1 MPLRF
6 FILTLNF
13 TLSPTREKMK
23 RILLIVGLL
32 IASFTASYSQSETG
46 KSGDNVTIV
55 LFDNSEVKGEI
66 VSDDDKE
73 IVIRSETLGLL
84 TFQKAE
90 VKKIVYL
97 YKKDGIF
104 PNPMPARY
112 VLGYSAFNIPKG
124 GLYLYSF
131 FGVGSQGLMYGITD
145 NLSAEAGTS
154 LRHLISGQ
162 LLYYGNLKYGFPI
175 AKNLRGA
182 ASLTHLATFSQETTT
197 TLYANITTLNALL
210 TYGNKERN
218 LTFGLGYNEATIDF
232 SVAWI
237 QGRGDFR
244 GITYSLRGMTRLS
257 KRFALITEN
266 WLLGEE
272 LLSSGGVRIMWRKTA
287 LNFLIGI
294 DTKSEE
300 FGLALIDFSIKL

>member
-1 MPLRF
+1 
-6 FILTLNF
+6 
-13 TLSPTREKMK
+13 MK

-46 KSGDNVTIV
+46 KLGDNVTIV

-66 VSDDDKE
+66 VSDNDKE

-112 VLGYSAFNIPKG
+112 MLGHSAFNVPKG
-124 GLYLYSF
+124 GLYLHSF
-131 FGVGSQGLMYGITD
+131 FGVVSQGLMYGITD
-145 NLSAEAGTS
+145 NLSAEGGTS
-154 LRHLISGQ
+154 LGTLVVGSPS
-162 LLYYGNLKYGFPI
+162 YYGHLKYGFPI

-182 ASLTHLATFSQETTT
+182 VSVAHGGMISLMILPFS
-197 TLYANITTLNALL
+197 ANMTTLNALL

-218 LTFGLGYNEATIDF
+218 LTFGLGYNEGSTGLLF
-232 SVAWI
+232 GWI
-237 QGRGDFR
+237 RGRDGFR
-244 GITYSLRGMTRLS
+244 GMSYSLRGMTRVS

-266 WLLGEE
+266 WLPPGVGE
-272 LLSSGGVRIMWRKTA
+272 LLLSGGVRIMWRKTA

-294 DTKSEE
+294 DTKTGES
-300 FGLALIDFSIKL
+300 GPLLIDFSIKL